1 MVSLGNIFGLVS
13 GGLTFLQ
20 GSGIKSAAKKNAEL
34 KNKLVEQRNYYN
46 QKELKRVYD
55 ESLGHSF
62 VAYATQRNDMI
73 SSFQKEKDKAISFM
87 GNAENIDIAASS
99 VSSDLLN
106 EMDTQF
112 ETNLNN
118 NIYQM
123 MNYNR
128 SLADEKNITSYQ
140 LANKM
145 YAEQT
150 KIEEAKLDAIQRGN
164 AQILN
169 GLLQMGSIGL
179 NIYNDNKSYKGTN
192 ENTEN
197 YKLPE
202 RPAGQNYDTDYFSN
216 RFNQSFN
223 ASNRN
228 NSHSN
233 YVQGVS
239 NTFDRIT
246 ELLRSV
252 K

>member
-140 LANKM
+140 IANKM

-150 KIEEAKLDAIQRGN
+150 KIEEAKQDTIQRGN
-164 AQILN
+164 AQMIN

-223 ASNRN
+223 A
-228 NSHSN
+228 
-233 YVQGVS
+233 
-239 NTFDRIT
+239 
-246 ELLRSV
+246 
-252 K
+252 

>member
-128 SLADEKNITSYQ
+128 SLAEEKNVTSYQ

-150 KIEEAKLDAIQRGN
+150 KIEESKLDAIQRGN
-164 AQILN
+164 AQMLN

>member
-1 MVSLGNIFGLVS
+1 MVSLGNIFGLAS

-55 ESLGHSF
+55 ESLRHSF

-87 GNAENIDIAASS
+87 GNAENVDIAASS

-128 SLADEKNITSYQ
+128 SLAEEKNVTSYQ

-164 AQILN
+164 AQMLN

>member
-87 GNAENIDIAASS
+87 GNAQNIDVAASS

-128 SLADEKNITSYQ
+128 SLADEKNVTSYQ
-140 LANKM
+140 LSNKM
-145 YAEQT
+145 YAEQN

-164 AQILN
+164 AQMLN
-169 GLLQMGSIGL
+169 GLLQTGSIGL

>member
-20 GSGIKSAAKKNAEL
+20 GSGTKSAAKKNAEL

-55 ESLGHSF
+55 EALGHSF

-87 GNAENIDIAASS
+87 GNAENVDIAASS

-128 SLADEKNITSYQ
+128 SLAEEKNVTSYQ

-145 YAEQT
+145 YAEQA

-164 AQILN
+164 AQMLN

-179 NIYNDNKSYKGTN
+179 NIYNDNKSYKGTD

-202 RPAGQNYDTDYFSN
+202 RPESQRYETDYFSN

-223 ASNRN
+223 ATNRN
-228 NSHSN
+228 NSHEN

>member
-87 GNAENIDIAASS
+87 GNAENVDIAASS

-128 SLADEKNITSYQ
+128 SLAEEKNVTSYQ

-164 AQILN
+164 AQMLN

>member
-20 GSGIKSAAKKNAEL
+20 GSGTKSAAKKNAEL

-55 ESLGHSF
+55 EALGHSF

-87 GNAENIDIAASS
+87 GNAENVDIAVSS

-128 SLADEKNITSYQ
+128 SLAEEKNVTSYQ

-145 YAEQT
+145 YAEQA

-164 AQILN
+164 AQMLN

-179 NIYNDNKSYKGTN
+179 NIYNDNKSYKGTD

-202 RPAGQNYDTDYFSN
+202 RPESQRYETDYFSN

-223 ASNRN
+223 ATNRN
-228 NSHSN
+228 NSHEN

>member
-20 GSGIKSAAKKNAEL
+20 GSGTKSAAKKNAEL

-87 GNAENIDIAASS
+87 GNAENVDIAASS

-128 SLADEKNITSYQ
+128 SLAEEKNVTSYQ

-164 AQILN
+164 AQMLN

>member
-1 MVSLGNIFGLVS
+1 MASLGNIFGLVS

-128 SLADEKNITSYQ
+128 SLADEKNVTSYQ

-164 AQILN
+164 AQMLN

>member
-20 GSGIKSAAKKNAEL
+20 GSGTKSAAKKNAEL

-87 GNAENIDIAASS
+87 GNAENVDIAASS

-128 SLADEKNITSYQ
+128 SLAEEKNVTSYQ

-145 YAEQT
+145 YAEQA

-164 AQILN
+164 AQMLN

-179 NIYNDNKSYKGTN
+179 NIYNDNKSYKGTD

-202 RPAGQNYDTDYFSN
+202 RPESQRYETDYFSN

-223 ASNRN
+223 ATNRN
-228 NSHSN
+228 NSHEN

>member
-34 KNKLVEQRNYYN
+34 KNKLVEQRNFYN
-46 QKELKRVYD
+46 QKELKRAYGQ
-55 ESLGHSF
+55 SLGHSF

-73 SSFQKEKDKAISFM
+73 SSFEKEKDKAISFM
-87 GNAENIDIAASS
+87 GNAQNIDVAASS
-99 VSSDLLN
+99 VSRDLLN

-128 SLADEKNITSYQ
+128 SLADEKNVTSYQ
-140 LANKM
+140 LSNKM
-145 YAEQT
+145 YAEQN

-164 AQILN
+164 AQMLN

-179 NIYNDNKSYKGTN
+179 NIYNDNKSYKGTD

-197 YKLPE
+197 YKSPE
-202 RPAGQNYDTDYFSN
+202 RPEGQNYDTDYFSN

>member
-150 KIEEAKLDAIQRGN
+150 KIEEAKQDAIQRGN
-164 AQILN
+164 AQMLN

-179 NIYNDNKSYKGTN
+179 NIYNDNKSYKGTD

>member
-20 GSGIKSAAKKNAEL
+20 GSGTKSAAKKNAEL

-128 SLADEKNITSYQ
+128 SLAEEKNVTSYQ

-164 AQILN
+164 AQMLN

>member
-128 SLADEKNITSYQ
+128 SLADEKNVTSYQ
-140 LANKM
+140 LSNKM
-145 YAEQT
+145 YAEQN

-164 AQILN
+164 SQMLN

-202 RPAGQNYDTDYFSN
+202 RPAGQNYETDYFSN

>member
-128 SLADEKNITSYQ
+128 SLAEEKNVTSYQ

-164 AQILN
+164 AQMLN

-202 RPAGQNYDTDYFSN
+202 RPAGQNYETDYFSN

>member
-34 KNKLVEQRNYYN
+34 ENKLVEQRNYYN

-87 GNAENIDIAASS
+87 GNAENVDIAASS

-128 SLADEKNITSYQ
+128 SLAEEKNVTSYQ

-150 KIEEAKLDAIQRGN
+150 KIEESKLDAIQRGN
-164 AQILN
+164 AQMLN

>member
-62 VAYATQRNDMI
+62 MAYATQRNDMI

-87 GNAENIDIAASS
+87 GNAENVDIAASS

-128 SLADEKNITSYQ
+128 SLAEEKNVTSYQ

-150 KIEEAKLDAIQRGN
+150 KIEESKLDAIQRGN
-164 AQILN
+164 AQMLN

-179 NIYNDNKSYKGTN
+179 NVYNDNKSYKGTD

>member
-20 GSGIKSAAKKNAEL
+20 GSGIKKSAKANAEL

-46 QKELKRVYD
+46 QKELKRAYGQ
-55 ESLGHSF
+55 SLGHSF
-62 VAYATQRNDMI
+62 VAYATQRNEVINNFD
-73 SSFQKEKDKAISFM
+73 KEKDKAISFL
-87 GNAENIDIAASS
+87 GNSQNIEVANSS
-99 VSSDLLN
+99 VSNDLLEEIDQN
-106 EMDTQF
+106 FDS
-112 ETNLNN
+112 NLNN

-150 KIEEAKLDAIQRGN
+150 KIEEAKQDAIQRGN
-164 AQILN
+164 AQMLN

-239 NTFDRIT
+239 STFDRIT

>member
-20 GSGIKSAAKKNAEL
+20 GSGTKSAAKKNAEL

-55 ESLGHSF
+55 EALGHSF

-87 GNAENIDIAASS
+87 GNAENVDIAVSS
-99 VSSDLLN
+99 ISSDLLN

-128 SLADEKNITSYQ
+128 SLADEKNVTSYQ
-140 LANKM
+140 LSNKM
-145 YAEQT
+145 YAEQN

-164 AQILN
+164 AQMLN

-179 NIYNDNKSYKGTN
+179 NIYNDNKSYKGTD

-202 RPAGQNYDTDYFSN
+202 RPESQRYETDYFSN
-216 RFNQSFN
+216 RFNQRFN
-223 ASNRN
+223 ATNRN
-228 NSHSN
+228 NSHEN

>member
-128 SLADEKNITSYQ
+128 SLAEEKNVTSYQ

-164 AQILN
+164 SQMLN

-233 YVQGVS
+233 YVQGIS

>member
-46 QKELKRVYD
+46 QKELQRAYN

-73 SSFQKEKDKAISFM
+73 SSFQKEKDKAISFI
-87 GNAENIDIAASS
+87 GNAQNVDIANSS

-128 SLADEKNITSYQ
+128 SLTEEKNVTSYQ

-164 AQILN
+164 AQMLN

-192 ENTEN
+192 ENIEN

-202 RPAGQNYDTDYFSN
+202 RPTGQNYDTDYFSN

-228 NSHSN
+228 YTHGN
-233 YVQGVS
+233 YVQGVTS
-239 NTFDRIT
+239 SFDRIT

>member
-87 GNAENIDIAASS
+87 GNAENVDIAASS

-150 KIEEAKLDAIQRGN
+150 KIEEAKQDAIQRGN
-164 AQILN
+164 AQMLN
-169 GLLQMGSIGL
+169 GLLQIGSIGL

>member
-1 MVSLGNIFGLVS
+1 
-13 GGLTFLQ
+13 
-20 GSGIKSAAKKNAEL
+20 
-34 KNKLVEQRNYYN
+34 
-46 QKELKRVYD
+46 
-55 ESLGHSF
+55 
-62 VAYATQRNDMI
+62 MI

-164 AQILN
+164 AQMLN
-169 GLLQMGSIGL
+169 GLLQTGSIGL

>member
-87 GNAENIDIAASS
+87 GNAQNIDVAASS

-128 SLADEKNITSYQ
+128 SLADEKNVTSYQ

-164 AQILN
+164 AQMLN

-202 RPAGQNYDTDYFSN
+202 RPAGQKYETDYFSN
-216 RFNQSFN
+216 RFNQSFD
-223 ASNRN
+223 STNRN
-228 NSHSN
+228 NNHSN
-233 YVQGVS
+233 YVQSVS
-239 NTFDRIT
+239 NSFDRIT

>member
-20 GSGIKSAAKKNAEL
+20 GSGTKSAAKKNAEL

-128 SLADEKNITSYQ
+128 SLAEEKNVTSYQ

-164 AQILN
+164 AQMLN

-202 RPAGQNYDTDYFSN
+202 RPASQNYDTDYFSN

>member
-128 SLADEKNITSYQ
+128 SLAEEKNVTSYQ

-164 AQILN
+164 SQMLN

>member
-87 GNAENIDIAASS
+87 GNAENVDIAASS

-128 SLADEKNITSYQ
+128 ALAEEKNVISYQ

-150 KIEEAKLDAIQRGN
+150 KIEEAKQDAIQRGN
-164 AQILN
+164 AQMLN

>member
-55 ESLGHSF
+55 KSLGHSF
-62 VAYATQRNDMI
+62 MAYATQRNDMI
-73 SSFQKEKDKAISFM
+73 SDFQKEKDKAISFM
-87 GNAENIDIAASS
+87 GNAQNIDVAASS

-128 SLADEKNITSYQ
+128 SLADEKNVTSYQ
-140 LANKM
+140 LSNKM
-145 YAEQT
+145 YAEQN

-164 AQILN
+164 AQMLN

-179 NIYNDNKSYKGTN
+179 NIYNDNKSYKGTD

-202 RPAGQNYDTDYFSN
+202 RPESQRYETDYFSN

-223 ASNRN
+223 ATNRN
-228 NSHSN
+228 NSHEN

>member
-1 MVSLGNIFGLVS
+1 MASLGNIFGLVS

-20 GSGIKSAAKKNAEL
+20 GSGTKSAAKKNAEL

-150 KIEEAKLDAIQRGN
+150 KIEEAKQDAIQRGN
-164 AQILN
+164 AQMLN
-169 GLLQMGSIGL
+169 GLLQTGSIGL

>member
-128 SLADEKNITSYQ
+128 SLAEEKNVTSYQ

-164 AQILN
+164 SQMLN

-202 RPAGQNYDTDYFSN
+202 RPAGQNYETDYFSN

>member
-20 GSGIKSAAKKNAEL
+20 GSGTKSAAKKNAEL

-55 ESLGHSF
+55 EALGHSF
-62 VAYATQRNDMI
+62 VTYATQRNDMI

-87 GNAENIDIAASS
+87 GNAQNIDVAASS

-128 SLADEKNITSYQ
+128 SLAEEKNVTSYQ

-145 YAEQT
+145 YAEQA

-164 AQILN
+164 AQMLN

-179 NIYNDNKSYKGTN
+179 NIYNDNKSYKGTD

-202 RPAGQNYDTDYFSN
+202 RPESQRYETDYFSN

-223 ASNRN
+223 ATNRN
-228 NSHSN
+228 NSHEN

>member
-164 AQILN
+164 AQMLN

-202 RPAGQNYDTDYFSN
+202 RPAGQKYETDYFSN

-223 ASNRN
+223 ATNRN
-228 NSHSN
+228 NSHEN

>member
-87 GNAENIDIAASS
+87 GNAENVDIAASS

-128 SLADEKNITSYQ
+128 SLADEKNVTSYQ
-140 LANKM
+140 LSNKM
-145 YAEQT
+145 YAEQN

-164 AQILN
+164 AQMLN

-179 NIYNDNKSYKGTN
+179 NVYNDNKSYKGTD

>member
-123 MNYNR
+123 MNYNG
-128 SLADEKNITSYQ
+128 SLAEEKNVTSYQ

-164 AQILN
+164 AQMLN
-169 GLLQMGSIGL
+169 GLLQTGSIGL

>member
-20 GSGIKSAAKKNAEL
+20 GSGTKSAAKKNAEL

-164 AQILN
+164 AQMLN

>member
-73 SSFQKEKDKAISFM
+73 SSFEKEKDKAISFM
-87 GNAENIDIAASS
+87 GNAQNIDVAASS
-99 VSSDLLN
+99 VSRDLLN

-128 SLADEKNITSYQ
+128 SLADEKNVTSYQ
-140 LANKM
+140 LSNKM
-145 YAEQT
+145 YAEQN

-164 AQILN
+164 AQMLN

-233 YVQGVS
+233 YVQGIS

>member
-55 ESLGHSF
+55 QSLGHSF

-128 SLADEKNITSYQ
+128 SLAEEKNVTSYQ

-164 AQILN
+164 AQMLN
-169 GLLQMGSIGL
+169 GLLQTGSIGL

-202 RPAGQNYDTDYFSN
+202 RPAGQNYETDYFSN

>member
-128 SLADEKNITSYQ
+128 SLAEEKNVTSYQ

-164 AQILN
+164 AQMLN

>member
-128 SLADEKNITSYQ
+128 SLAEEKNVTSYQ

-164 AQILN
+164 AQMLN
-169 GLLQMGSIGL
+169 GLLQTGSIGL